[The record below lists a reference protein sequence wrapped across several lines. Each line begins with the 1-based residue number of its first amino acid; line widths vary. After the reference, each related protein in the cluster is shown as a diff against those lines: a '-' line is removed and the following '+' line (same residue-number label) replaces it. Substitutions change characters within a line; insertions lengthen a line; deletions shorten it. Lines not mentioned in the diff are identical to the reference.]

1 VLVDEAHVIGM
12 VITCPEVVKDKPVQV
27 DALVFRFVFK
37 VVGAGHPEGTVTVAS
52 DPEANAAP
60 AVKVKTNWLPVA
72 PGATQFGVT
81 VIVPEPLDAAAMP
94 GATNGA
100 AIAPIISTGRRSRKK
115 RFIVIHLSLG
125 RRRLTESY

>member
-1 VLVDEAHVIGM
+1 MLM
-12 VITCPEVVKDKPVQV
+12 VITCPEKESDKPVQV
-27 DALVFRFVFK
+27 DALTLRAVFEDDGV
-37 VVGAGHPEGTVTVAS
+37 AHPTPEGTVTVAYE
-52 DPEANAAP
+52 PELNEAP

-81 VIVPEPLDAAAMP
+81 VIVPLPLEAAAIP

-100 AIAPIISTGRRSRKK
+100 AIAPIIKTGARIRKK

-125 RRRLTESY
+125 SRRLTEGC